1 MPYTVVYSRR
11 ALRDL
16 ERIEQYIEQD
26 GRPANAKAF
35 VQAIVAKCDRLAA
48 APHQGTRRDDMVP
61 GLRTT
66 GFRRRVTI
74 TFRLIGQTVLIAGI
88 YYGDAISRTCGR
100 PQH

>member
-1 MPYTVVYSRR
+1 
-11 ALRDL
+11 
-16 ERIEQYIEQD
+16 
-26 GRPANAKAF
+26 
-35 VQAIVAKCDRLAA
+35 
-48 APHQGTRRDDMVP
+48 MVP